1 MFTAQEMKWFPDAM
15 KTDPALILL
24 QESWQW
30 HICLP
35 ASQPLSPALP
45 AVCAHT
51 GLVRDMSFHSFSSR
65 LGGCP
70 SRRRCTYVHTHLRY
84 FLFSPNLPFLALPF
98 RSLSFFTL
106 LSLHS
111 FPSPLSFPTCR
122 VTTSELY
129 LVCINSPLIRMEDLK
144 KPFFSRGLFTH

>member
-1 MFTAQEMKWFPDAM
+1 MKRFPDAM
-15 KTDPALILL
+15 KTDPALLPL
-24 QESWQW
+24 RESWQW

-35 ASQPLSPALP
+35 ASQPPSPTRP
-45 AVCAHT
+45 AACAHT
-51 GLVRDMSFHSFSSR
+51 GLVRDTSFRSFSSCS
-65 LGGCP
+65 GGCP
-70 SRRRCTYVHTHLRY
+70 SRRTCAYVHTPLRY

-98 RSLSFFTL
+98 RSLSFFTV

-111 FPSPLSFPTCR
+111 FPSPVSFPTCTM
-122 VTTSELY
+122 TTSELF